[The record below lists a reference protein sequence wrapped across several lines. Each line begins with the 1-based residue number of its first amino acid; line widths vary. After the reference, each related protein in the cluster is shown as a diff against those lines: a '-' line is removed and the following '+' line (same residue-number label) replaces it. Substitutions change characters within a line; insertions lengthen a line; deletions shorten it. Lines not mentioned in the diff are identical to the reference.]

1 MPPSPKMNQNNSN
14 NNNSRNSL
22 PPLLAAPQHHHPSFG
37 NMMHTYT
44 ASPLQQAL
52 TPPPPDMGDLQPFPS
67 VESADSSKSGINFH
81 MSSQG
86 LSTSNDASPTF
97 PVAHPGHLVQIYC
110 AGCRRL
116 SMLRE
121 SFACT
126 ECICGL
132 CKDCVDALSTEQQRG
147 RLARCPRCATVG
159 GKFKPFQLDIR

>member
-1 MPPSPKMNQNNSN
+1 MPPSPKHSN
-14 NNNSRNSL
+14 RNSL
-22 PPLLAAPQHHHPSFG
+22 PPLMHHPHFQGS
-37 NMMHTYT
+37 MMHTYT

-67 VESADSSKSGINFH
+67 VESADSSISKQSGLNFH

-97 PVAHPGHLVQIYC
+97 PVANPGHLVQIYC

-116 SMLRE
+116 SILRD

-159 GKFKPFQLDIR
+159 GKFKPFQLDLR

>member
-1 MPPSPKMNQNNSN
+1 MPPSPKQSN
-14 NNNSRNSL
+14 RNSL
-22 PPLLAAPQHHHPSFG
+22 PPLMHHPHFQG

-67 VESADSSKSGINFH
+67 VESADSSIASKQSGLNFH

-86 LSTSNDASPTF
+86 LSTSNNASPTF
-97 PVAHPGHLVQIYC
+97 PVANPGHLVQIYC

-116 SMLRE
+116 CILRD

-159 GKFKPFQLDIR
+159 GKFKPFQLDLR